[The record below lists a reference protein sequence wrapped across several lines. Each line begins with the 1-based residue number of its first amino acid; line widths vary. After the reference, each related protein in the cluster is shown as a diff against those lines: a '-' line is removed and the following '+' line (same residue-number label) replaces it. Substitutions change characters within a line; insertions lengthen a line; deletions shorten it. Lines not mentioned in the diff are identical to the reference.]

1 MSRMYEITKENY
13 KWILERMQ
21 RKAGKWRMLTEK
33 KDYSDIGN
41 LTRSGIYPDRKLR
54 ICVKSY
60 GKKNRKDI
68 SYFVYVTD
76 CSLEKELTYNDEEL
90 ILIDLGAGNII
101 SLRSGDRI
109 RFETYGFIVY
119 QKIYVNEVPGA
130 SVTRFVM
137 HKGCPA
143 ARITDYEIL
152 KNRRMEEWKRLYS
165 DSMAE
170 NLTAG

>member
-1 MSRMYEITKENY
+1 MSRMYEITKDNY
-13 KWILERMQ
+13 KGILERMQ

-33 KDYSDIGN
+33 KEYSDVGN
-41 LTRSGIYPDRKLR
+41 LTRSGNYPDRKLR
-54 ICVKSY
+54 ICVESY

-76 CSLEKELTYNDEEL
+76 CNLEKEFAHNEEEL

-101 SLRSGDRI
+101 SLRVGDRI

-119 QKIYVNEVPGA
+119 QKIYVNEVPGV
-130 SVTRFVM
+130 SVLRFIM

-143 ARITDYEIL
+143 ARITDYEML

-170 NLTAG
+170 NLTT